1 VPTRRLSH
9 HIIRARTLVAGV
21 TRDTRPLAVAACPAH
36 GAHHLL
42 GPTMHSVA
50 LGRRRQPKHCSL
62 RGPDPF
68 EAASSGRR
76 RLLTRPRH
84 PPSSASLSLSA
95 SQHPFSRCLAR
106 AHFKPRAAAATLSRR
121 TLSLCLCRCAP
132 AVCIITPLASLLL
145 YSNNLGSFTACAR
158 QLGRFPQYASQ
169 IRSCV
174 KSVYNLWPKKAQHLW
189 RNGCFFF

>member
-1 VPTRRLSH
+1 MRCRGLTKSPL
-9 HIIRARTLVAGV
+9 RAHCVTGV

-76 RLLTRPRH
+76 RLLTRPRRR
-84 PPSSASLSLSA
+84 PPPLSA
-95 SQHPFSRCLAR
+95 ASTPFRALAR
-106 AHFKPRAAAATLSRR
+106 AHFKPRRRCNTRSR
-121 TLSLCLCRCAP
+121 TLPNER
-132 AVCIITPLASLLL
+132 LAALLL
-145 YSNNLGSFTACAR
+145 LPVCASSLHNNPFCSLSLFKQLGKFYCAR
-158 QLGRFPQYASQ
+158 QLGRFLQYASQ

-174 KSVYNLWPKKAQHLW
+174 KSFYNLYPQKA
-189 RNGCFFF
+189 RGNGNFSF

>member
-1 VPTRRLSH
+1 VSSRSRVPTRRLSH
-9 HIIRARTLVAGV
+9 HYARTLVAGV

-76 RLLTRPRH
+76 LLTRPRH
-84 PPSSASLSLSA
+84 PLARLPPPLPARLPAPLFALLGPSPFQTARRRRCNTLAATALSL
-95 SQHPFSRCLAR
+95 
-106 AHFKPRAAAATLSRR
+106 
-121 TLSLCLCRCAP
+121 LCRCAP
-132 AVCIITPLASLLL
+132 AVCIITPCSLLL

-174 KSVYNLWPKKAQHLW
+174 KSVYNL
-189 RNGCFFF
+189 

>member
-1 VPTRRLSH
+1 VSSRSRVPTRRLSH
-9 HIIRARTLVAGV
+9 HYARTLVAGV

-76 RLLTRPRH
+76 LLTRPRH
-84 PPSSASLSLSA
+84 P
-95 SQHPFSRCLAR
+95 LAR
-106 AHFKPRAAAATLSRR
+106 LPPPLPACPPASTPFRAAWPEPISNRAPPPLQHSRGDRSISAAG
-121 TLSLCLCRCAP
+121 
-132 AVCIITPLASLLL
+132 V
-145 YSNNLGSFTACAR
+145 R
-158 QLGRFPQYASQ
+158 QQFA
-169 IRSCV
+169 
-174 KSVYNLWPKKAQHLW
+174 
-189 RNGCFFF
+189 